1 MNTSIKQII
10 ITIIAFFN
18 DEELL
23 GLRAEAF
30 VRNAVRPFV
39 AAYVAGQ
46 YISEQVHKLA
56 RLIEPETP
64 EFKLN

>member
-1 MNTSIKQII
+1 MNNSIKQLI
-10 ITIIAFFN
+10 ITVIAFFN

-23 GLRAEAF
+23 GLRVEAF

-46 YISEQVHKLA
+46 YVGEQVNKLA
-56 RLIEPETP
+56 RLIEPKTP